1 MLKKIAVVNV
11 MQGMYLHELCGSW
24 MDHPFWKAGFVL
36 QDSADLYSLKN
47 SAVTEVWIDT
57 SKGLDLP
64 ASVASEVPEEVVERA
79 EAVLQ
84 AAEGKPQQ
92 SVPMSDEIKRALDI
106 CERSKHAVIS
116 MFSEVRM
123 GKAIDISGA
132 DALVV
137 DMTRSILRNPSALL
151 SLVRLKNADEY
162 TYMHSVAVS
171 ALMIAL
177 ARQLEFD
184 EESVQK
190 AGVAGLMHD
199 LGKMM
204 LDDAV
209 LNKPG
214 SLTDAEFAKV
224 RLHPVY
230 GAKLLLESATPV
242 CAQVYDVCLHHH
254 EKYDGSGYPKQLKGE
269 QISIFARMAAVCD
282 VYDAITSDRPYK
294 QGWGPAESLQRMAQW
309 QGHFDP
315 EVFQAFVRTV
325 GIYPVGSLVRL
336 TSGRLAVVIEKNEE
350 FLLKPKVR
358 VFFSSKSKV
367 PIEQEVVDLAKA
379 QCAESIVC
387 RERREDWGFRNLDEL
402 WLDELR

>member
-36 QDSADLYSLKN
+36 QDSADLYSLKK

-64 ASVASEVPEEVVERA
+64 ASVASEAPEEVVERA

-230 GAKLLLESATPV
+230 GAKILLTNQPAVSAL
-242 CAQVYDVCLHHH
+242 AYDVCLHHH
-254 EKYDGSGYPKQLKGE
+254 EKYDGKGYPKKIAGE
-269 QISIFARMAAVCD
+269 HISVFARMAAVCD

-294 QGWGPAESLQRMAQW
+294 KGWGPAESLQRMAQW

-315 EVFQAFVRTV
+315 KIFQAFVRTV

-336 TSGRLAVVIEKNEE
+336 SSGRLGVVIEQNQAT
-350 FLLKPKVR
+350 LLKPKVK
-358 VFFSSKSKV
+358 VFFSTKSKV
-367 PIEQEVVDLAKA
+367 PIEQVVINLAHA
-379 QCAESIVC
+379 QCQETIIARENAE
-387 RERREDWGFRNLDEL
+387 EWGFPNLDDL
-402 WLDELR
+402 WRD